1 MDKSMYSLIIG
12 NICIHLILI
21 IVQFT
26 IFSYSFISSPFLFL
40 FFISFF
46 PTFFSFLLQSFFH
59 VQNCFSDFSQFFFSQ
74 LFITEAFLNSPGPI
88 GLELTWTER
97 IRSIFITVAV
107 ILFNYFS
114 FQYFQDLFLIQ
125 LKLSIN
131 LLILSIIGL
140 IIAITAGLY
149 IYNVYI
155 VNFAG
160 STSNT
165 KKSKLHDMTKND
177 KKKEN

>member
-1 MDKSMYSLIIG
+1 M
-12 NICIHLILI
+12 
-21 IVQFT
+21 
-26 IFSYSFISSPFLFL
+26 
-40 FFISFF
+40 
-46 PTFFSFLLQSFFH
+46 
-59 VQNCFSDFSQFFFSQ
+59 
-74 LFITEAFLNSPGPI
+74 NSPGPI
-88 GLELTWTER
+88 GLELTWNER

-131 LLILSIIGL
+131 LLIFSIIGL

-165 KKSKLHDMTKND
+165 KKSKLHNTSKND